1 MITKLHELLTTY
13 TPSEAAAARFAEAA
27 AILNDATVEHRTTDL
42 RTTRWLITELAD
54 VLDPATG
61 QTEADVV
68 LATLQGSTHP
78 RVKAAY
84 EAMNG
89 DGIDISDPQAQ
100 LLIDVL
106 ATAANWPAGL
116 ADKIKAAGVQKRS
129 HCETAGLPPT
139 DAAECQA
146 HWEAGEAVEAGTVA
160 YTTGQTLLALNATA
174 GQGEQLT
181 LRRTM
186 TGEVSGITVIGPTTT
201 LVGNSTTVTGP
212 AKALLDSVLAAI
224 ATYEES
230 V

>member
-54 VLDPATG
+54 VIDPATG

-78 RVKAAY
+78 RVRAAY
-84 EAMNG
+84 ESMNG

-100 LLIDVL
+100 QLIDVL
-106 ATAANWPAGL
+106 SKAANWPAGL
-116 ADKIKAAGVQKRS
+116 ADKIKAAGVTRRS

-146 HWEAGEAVEAGTVA
+146 HWEAAAAVEAGTVE
-160 YTTGQTLLALNATA
+160 YETGQTLLALNITA
-174 GQGEQLT
+174 GQGQQLT

-186 TGEVSGITVIGPTTT
+186 TGEVSGITVTGP
-201 LVGNSTTVTGP
+201 VQTVTGSAATLTGA
-212 AKALLDSVLAAI
+212 AKVLLDSVLAAI